1 MKIKFGKNVFF
12 GILTGAVCAALAGC
26 GMSFCGF
33 SLQDKDEMV
42 FACEEYD
49 STRPELSDGDADGTL
64 SFQEQDE
71 GNLSGA
77 GTDTQP
83 EKESRAEE
91 LIDINAAGA
100 EELMTLN
107 GIGETRAAAII
118 EFREQNGP
126 FVSIEEIMLIPGIKE
141 GIFSKIQDQIVVR
154 KGERWHRKYW

>member
-1 MKIKFGKNVFF
+1 MKIKFGKNVSF
-12 GILTGAVCAALAGC
+12 GILTGAVCAVLAGC

-83 EKESRAEE
+83 EKESRADE
-91 LIDINAAGA
+91 LVDINAAGA

-154 KGERWHRKYW
+154 

>member
-1 MKIKFGKNVFF
+1 
-12 GILTGAVCAALAGC
+12 
-26 GMSFCGF
+26 
-33 SLQDKDEMV
+33 MV

-49 STRPELSDGDADGTL
+49 SKRPELSDGDADGTL
-64 SFQEQDE
+64 SSQEQDE

-107 GIGETRAAAII
+107 GDRARRGLLRSLNSGNRTGLLSAS
-118 EFREQNGP
+118 RR
-126 FVSIEEIMLIPGIKE
+126 SC
-141 GIFSKIQDQIVVR
+141 
-154 KGERWHRKYW
+154 

>member
-49 STRPELSDGDADGTL
+49 STRPELSDGDADEAL
-64 SFQEQDE
+64 SSQEQDE

-100 EELMTLN
+100 EDLMTLN

-154 KGERWHRKYW
+154 

>member
-91 LIDINAAGA
+91 RVDINAAGA

-118 EFREQNGP
+118 KFREQNGP

-154 KGERWHRKYW
+154 

>member
-49 STRPELSDGDADGTL
+49 STRPELSDGDANGTL

-154 KGERWHRKYW
+154 

>member
-49 STRPELSDGDADGTL
+49 STRPELSDGDADATL

-118 EFREQNGP
+118 KFREQNGP

-154 KGERWHRKYW
+154 

>member
-91 LIDINAAGA
+91 LVDINAAGA

-118 EFREQNGP
+118 KFREQNGP

-154 KGERWHRKYW
+154 

>member
-118 EFREQNGP
+118 KFREQNGP

-154 KGERWHRKYW
+154 

>member
-64 SFQEQDE
+64 SSQEQDE

-118 EFREQNGP
+118 KFREQNGP

-154 KGERWHRKYW
+154 

>member
-126 FVSIEEIMLIPGIKE
+126 FVSIEEIMLIPGIKK

-154 KGERWHRKYW
+154 

>member
-91 LIDINAAGA
+91 LIDINVAGA
-100 EELMTLN
+100 EELTHE
-107 GIGETRAAAII
+107 GFAAA
-118 EFREQNGP
+118 
-126 FVSIEEIMLIPGIKE
+126 
-141 GIFSKIQDQIVVR
+141 VR
-154 KGERWHRKYW
+154 GGVGHEPE

>member
-118 EFREQNGP
+118 EFREQNWP

-154 KGERWHRKYW
+154 

>member
-141 GIFSKIQDQIVVR
+141 GIFSKIQDQIVV
-154 KGERWHRKYW
+154 H

>member
-49 STRPELSDGDADGTL
+49 STRPELSDGDADEAL
-64 SFQEQDE
+64 SSQEQDE

-154 KGERWHRKYW
+154 

>member
-1 MKIKFGKNVFF
+1 MKIKFVKNVFF

-64 SFQEQDE
+64 SFQEHDE
-71 GNLSGA
+71 GNLYGA

-91 LIDINAAGA
+91 LVDINAAGA

-154 KGERWHRKYW
+154 

>member
-100 EELMTLN
+100 EELITLN

-154 KGERWHRKYW
+154 

>member
-64 SFQEQDE
+64 SSQEQDE

-154 KGERWHRKYW
+154 

>member
-33 SLQDKDEMV
+33 SLQDKDERV

-49 STRPELSDGDADGTL
+49 STRPALSDGDADGTL
-64 SFQEQDE
+64 SSQEQDE

-91 LIDINAAGA
+91 LVDINAAGA

-118 EFREQNGP
+118 KFREQNGP

-154 KGERWHRKYW
+154 

>member
-126 FVSIEEIMLIPGIKE
+126 FVRIEEIMLIPGIKE

-154 KGERWHRKYW
+154 

>member
-83 EKESRAEE
+83 EKEGRAEE

-118 EFREQNGP
+118 KFREQNGP

-154 KGERWHRKYW
+154 

>member
-49 STRPELSDGDADGTL
+49 STRPELSDGDADETL
-64 SFQEQDE
+64 SSQEQDE

-83 EKESRAEE
+83 EKESWAEE

-118 EFREQNGP
+118 KFREQNGP

-154 KGERWHRKYW
+154 

>member
-77 GTDTQP
+77 GTDTQL

-154 KGERWHRKYW
+154 

>member
-100 EELMTLN
+100 EDLMTLN

-154 KGERWHRKYW
+154 

>member
-83 EKESRAEE
+83 EKESRADE
-91 LIDINAAGA
+91 LVDINAAGA

-118 EFREQNGP
+118 KFREQNGP

-154 KGERWHRKYW
+154 

>member
-64 SFQEQDE
+64 SSQEQDE

-77 GTDTQP
+77 GTDTHP

-91 LIDINAAGA
+91 LVDINAAGA

-154 KGERWHRKYW
+154 

>member
-64 SFQEQDE
+64 SSQEQDE

-91 LIDINAAGA
+91 LIDINVAGA

-154 KGERWHRKYW
+154 

>member
-49 STRPELSDGDADGTL
+49 STRPELSDGDADEAL
-64 SFQEQDE
+64 SSQEQDE

-91 LIDINAAGA
+91 LVDINAAGA

-118 EFREQNGP
+118 KFREQNGP

-154 KGERWHRKYW
+154 

>member
-64 SFQEQDE
+64 SSQEQDE

-77 GTDTQP
+77 GTDMQP

-154 KGERWHRKYW
+154 

>member
-49 STRPELSDGDADGTL
+49 SKRPELSDGDADGTL
-64 SFQEQDE
+64 SSQEQDE

-83 EKESRAEE
+83 ETESRAEE

-154 KGERWHRKYW
+154 

>member
-154 KGERWHRKYW
+154 

>member
-71 GNLSGA
+71 GNLSGS

-154 KGERWHRKYW
+154 

>member
-49 STRPELSDGDADGTL
+49 STRPELSDGDADEAL
-64 SFQEQDE
+64 SSQEQDE

-107 GIGETRAAAII
+107 GIGEMRAAAII

-154 KGERWHRKYW
+154 

>member
-33 SLQDKDEMV
+33 SLQDKDEMG

-49 STRPELSDGDADGTL
+49 STRPEVSDGDADGTL
-64 SFQEQDE
+64 SSQEQDE

-83 EKESRAEE
+83 EKESRADE
-91 LIDINAAGA
+91 LVDINAAGA

-154 KGERWHRKYW
+154 

>member
-33 SLQDKDEMV
+33 SPQDKDEMV

-64 SFQEQDE
+64 SSQEQDE

-154 KGERWHRKYW
+154 

>member
-64 SFQEQDE
+64 SSQEQDE

-91 LIDINAAGA
+91 LVDINAAGA

-118 EFREQNGP
+118 KFREQNGP

-154 KGERWHRKYW
+154 

>member
-64 SFQEQDE
+64 SSQEQDE

-91 LIDINAAGA
+91 LVDINAAGA

-154 KGERWHRKYW
+154 

>member
-107 GIGETRAAAII
+107 GIGETLAAAII
-118 EFREQNGP
+118 KFREQNGP

-154 KGERWHRKYW
+154 

>member
-12 GILTGAVCAALAGC
+12 GILTGAVCAALTGC

-91 LIDINAAGA
+91 LVDINAAGA

-154 KGERWHRKYW
+154 

>member
-71 GNLSGA
+71 VNLSGA

-91 LIDINAAGA
+91 LVDINAAGA

-154 KGERWHRKYW
+154 

>member
-64 SFQEQDE
+64 SSQEQDE

-141 GIFSKIQDQIVVR
+141 GIFSKIQDKIVVR
-154 KGERWHRKYW
+154 